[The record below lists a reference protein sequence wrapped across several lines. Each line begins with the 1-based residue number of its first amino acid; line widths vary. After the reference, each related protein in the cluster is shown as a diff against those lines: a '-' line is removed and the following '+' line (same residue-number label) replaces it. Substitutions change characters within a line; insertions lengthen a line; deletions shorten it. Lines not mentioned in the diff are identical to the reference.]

1 MSRNEMGGDYQ
12 YYRIEKRLDELQDLM
27 GEILR
32 RLGKLEY
39 SGTIKSSDGMS
50 PFGGKSMSVDI
61 SLEKK
66 NRWDRLGDTNKKDI
80 KVRPQHKLKTKE
92 DIVKTDIHGNKID

>member
-1 MSRNEMGGDYQ
+1 MSKMAGDYQ
-12 YYRIEKRLDELQDLM
+12 MYKIEKRLDEITDLLS
-27 GEILR
+27 EVLR

-50 PFGGKSMSVDI
+50 PFGGKSISVDI

-66 NRWDRLGDTNKKDI
+66 NRWDRLGDTNKSSNPNHSLKKKKK
-80 KVRPQHKLKTKE
+80 KVFT
-92 DIVKTDIHGNKID
+92 KTDIHWNKI

>member
-32 RLGKLEY
+32 RLGKMDYRGEVKL
-39 SGTIKSSDGMS
+39 SDGMS
-50 PFGGKSMSVDI
+50 PFGGKTMSVDI

-66 NRWDRLGDTNKKDI
+66 NRWDRLSDTNKLESNPNHSLKKKKK
-80 KVRPQHKLKTKE
+80 KVF
-92 DIVKTDIHGNKID
+92 IKTDIHGNKI